1 MLSFEETIKH
11 IRLAKKGDNNSKEI
25 LIKNNVLL
33 IKSIVNRFKNKGVD
47 YDDLFQLGSVGLLK
61 AIYNFDEKFNVKFST
76 YAVPMIIG
84 EIKRF
89 LRDDG
94 EIKISR
100 IIKMQAI
107 NISKYVEKQI
117 KETGNEPTVEEISKA
132 LNLDKEEVVFAIDST
147 KITVSL
153 YESVNDGEDKS
164 QTLIDK
170 IPSSFTEDDYVDKLL
185 LKNLINDLSYREQQ
199 IIKLRYFKDKTQG
212 EVAKILG
219 VSQVQVSRLEN
230 KILANLANKYNK
242 QWCLTNSQASL
253 FIDMNI
259 HYTHTVRN
267 CIHYKRNYNYD
278 SARYYI

>member
-1 MLSFEETIKH
+1 MLSFEETILH
-11 IRLAKKGDNNSKEI
+11 IRLAQKGDNASKEI

-47 YDDLFQLGSVGLLK
+47 YDDLFQLGSMGLLK
-61 AIYNFDEKFNVKFST
+61 AIYNFDEKFGVKFST

-100 IIKMQAI
+100 IIKLQAV
-107 NISKYVEKQI
+107 NIAKYVEKQV
-117 KETGNEPTVEEISKA
+117 KETGCEPTVEEISKA
-132 LNLDKEEVVFAIDST
+132 LNMEKEEVVFAMDST

-170 IPSSFTEDDYVDKLL
+170 IPSNFTEEDYVDKLV
-185 LKNLINDLSYREQQ
+185 LKNLISSLTYREQQ
-199 IIKLRYFKDKTQG
+199 IINLRYFKDKTQG

-230 KILANLANKYNK
+230 KILSNLAKKYNK
-242 QWCLTNSQASL
+242 Q
-253 FIDMNI
+253 
-259 HYTHTVRN
+259 
-267 CIHYKRNYNYD
+267 
-278 SARYYI
+278 

>member
-1 MLSFEETIKH
+1 MLSFEETIFH
-11 IRLAKKGDNNSKEI
+11 IRKAKLGDNESKEI

-33 IKSIVNRFKNKGVD
+33 IKSIVNRFRNKGVD

-61 AIYNFDEKFNVKFST
+61 AIYNFDEKFGVRFST

-94 EIKISR
+94 EIKVSR

-107 NISKYVEKQI
+107 NISRFIENYLKEK
-117 KETGNEPTVEEISKA
+117 GVEPTVEEISKG
-132 LNLDKEEVVFAIDST
+132 LNIDKEEVVFAIDST
-147 KITVSL
+147 KLTVSL
-153 YESVNDGEDKS
+153 YEKVNDGEDKS

-170 IPSSFTEDDYVDKLL
+170 IPSNFTEDDYVDKLF
-185 LKNLINDLSYREQQ
+185 LKNLISKLTLREQQ
-199 IIKLRYFKDKTQG
+199 IIHLRYFKDKTQG

-230 KILANLANKYNK
+230 RILNSLKEKYVAK
-242 QWCLTNSQASL
+242 
-253 FIDMNI
+253 
-259 HYTHTVRN
+259 
-267 CIHYKRNYNYD
+267 
-278 SARYYI
+278 

>member
-1 MLSFEETIKH
+1 MLSFEETISH
-11 IRLAKKGDNNSKEI
+11 IRLAKEGNNKSKEI

-47 YDDLFQLGSVGLLK
+47 YDDLFQLGSLGLLK

-107 NISKYVEKQI
+107 TINRYIEKHV
-117 KETGNEPTVEEISKA
+117 KDTGVEPTIEEIATA
-132 LNLDKEEVVFAIDST
+132 LNMECEEVVFALDSSKVT
-147 KITVSL
+147 ISL
-153 YESVNDGEDKS
+153 YEKVNDSEDKS
-164 QTLIDK
+164 QMLIDK
-170 IPSSFTEDDYVDKLL
+170 IPSNYTEDDHVDKIL
-185 LKNLINDLSYREQQ
+185 LKNLISNLSYREQQ
-199 IIKLRYFKDKTQG
+199 IITLRYFKDKTQG

-219 VSQVQVSRLEN
+219 VSQVQISRLEN
-230 KILANLANKYNK
+230 KILKALSKEYSKN
-242 QWCLTNSQASL
+242 
-253 FIDMNI
+253 
-259 HYTHTVRN
+259 
-267 CIHYKRNYNYD
+267 
-278 SARYYI
+278 

>member
-1 MLSFEETIKH
+1 MLSFEETIAH
-11 IRLAKKGDNNSKEI
+11 IRLAKNGDNNSKEI

-47 YDDLFQLGSVGLLK
+47 YDDLFQLGSMGLLK
-61 AIYNFDEKFNVKFST
+61 AIYNFDEKFGVKFST

-107 NISKYVEKQI
+107 NISKYIEKRVV
-117 KETGNEPTVEEISKA
+117 ETGSEPTIEEISKA
-132 LNLDKEEVVFAIDST
+132 LNMEKEEVVFAIDST

-153 YESVNDGEDKS
+153 YENVNDGEDKS

-170 IPSSFTEDDYVDKLL
+170 IPSNFTEDDYVDKLL
-185 LKNLINDLSYREQQ
+185 LKNLINKLTYREQQ
-199 IIKLRYFKDKTQG
+199 IINLRYFKDKTQG

-230 KILANLANKYNK
+230 KILNVLASKYNK
-242 QWCLTNSQASL
+242 Q
-253 FIDMNI
+253 
-259 HYTHTVRN
+259 
-267 CIHYKRNYNYD
+267 
-278 SARYYI
+278 